1 MSKWMK
7 VHKRSIKIFVRL
19 IVGIVSVILASVWYA
34 YNNFPVG
41 LLFTVMSFMC
51 LAYVV
56 FAIVALEDDL
66 LLSKQK
72 IPVEL
77 KIVSKSTTKR
87 RKR

>member
-7 VHKRSIKIFVRL
+7 VHKKSTKIFVRL

-66 LLSKQK
+66 ILSKQK

-77 KIVSKSTTKR
+77 RFVDTKG
-87 RKR
+87 RKK